1 MIGVVQLFEIF
12 SAVGKI
18 KVEKSFNRLTE
29 SDLVLF
35 QGFDWVFQIRISVFS
50 DIEFFFWL
58 FKGLADFPEVAFHF

>member
-50 DIEFFFWL
+50 DIEFFFGFSKDRL
-58 FKGLADFPEVAFHF
+58 DFPEVAFHF